1 MLEVQIFT
9 LYPELYPGLLD
20 VGIYKKAKER
30 QKWSLKV
37 VDIRD
42 YALDGNRTVDDTP
55 FGGGN
60 GMLLKPD
67 VIASALDKNTN
78 AKEKIIYL
86 SPKGK
91 RLGQQEVK
99 SLSKLKKINIL
110 CGHFEGVDQ
119 RLLETRNI
127 EEYSIGDFILSGG
140 ESASFVFV
148 DALVRLLPGVL
159 GNANSAKD
167 ESFENNLLE
176 YPQYTKPRDWEGKK
190 VPEVL
195 FSGDHAKIKGWRLS
209 QSEAITQRQRPDL
222 WKIYLKK
229 KMKNIEDINKA
240 AIQKITANK
249 KITEFSPGDTI
260 KVGVKIVE
268 GKRERIQYFEGV
280 CIAKKN
286 RDLNSSF
293 TVRKISFGEGV
304 ERTFALYSPNVDS
317 IKVIRSGKVRR
328 AKLYYLRDRK
338 GKSARIAEKI
348 KKKIGVDVSVKPEEP
363 KVVSVEPVKE
373 VSKTEELKKRDK
385 KVEAK
390 AEKQTSE
397 KK

>member
-9 LYPELYPGLLD
+9 LYPDLYPGLLD
-20 VGIYKKAKER
+20 IGIYKKAKEK
-30 QKWSLKV
+30 QKWSLKII
-37 VDIRD
+37 DIRD
-42 YALDGNRTVDDTP
+42 YAFDANRTVDDTP
-55 FGGGN
+55 FGGGS

-67 VIASALDKNTN
+67 VVASALDKNIK
-78 AKEKIIYL
+78 AKEQIIYL

-91 RLGQQEVK
+91 RLDQKAVK
-99 SLSKLKKINIL
+99 YLSKLKKINIL
-110 CGHFEGVDQ
+110 CGHFEGIDQ

-222 WKIYLKK
+222 WKKYL
-229 KMKNIEDINKA
+229 E
-240 AIQKITANK
+240 
-249 KITEFSPGDTI
+249 
-260 KVGVKIVE
+260 
-268 GKRERIQYFEGV
+268 
-280 CIAKKN
+280 KKN
-286 RDLNSSF
+286 
-293 TVRKISFGEGV
+293 
-304 ERTFALYSPNVDS
+304 
-317 IKVIRSGKVRR
+317 
-328 AKLYYLRDRK
+328 
-338 GKSARIAEKI
+338 EKY
-348 KKKIGVDVSVKPEEP
+348 
-363 KVVSVEPVKE
+363 
-373 VSKTEELKKRDK
+373 
-385 KVEAK
+385 
-390 AEKQTSE
+390 
-397 KK
+397 